1 MTTVFFSRCIT
12 PNPHQTFVSG
22 AIPPAEPPPFP
33 LQWREVATKAIYIR
47 DPRSGAFPRFGADCL
62 SASGRRTQ
70 AKGPQQ
76 TDRKTKARHM
86 GRIIKALLVLALLGL
101 IGLTGFA
108 YLGDLSPD
116 QGEVKVPVTLN
127 AD

>member
-1 MTTVFFSRCIT
+1 
-12 PNPHQTFVSG
+12 
-22 AIPPAEPPPFP
+22 
-33 LQWREVATKAIYIR
+33 
-47 DPRSGAFPRFGADCL
+47 
-62 SASGRRTQ
+62 
-70 AKGPQQ
+70 
-76 TDRKTKARHM
+76 M
-86 GRIIKALLVLALLGL
+86 GRIIKALLVLALLAL

>member
-1 MTTVFFSRCIT
+1 
-12 PNPHQTFVSG
+12 
-22 AIPPAEPPPFP
+22 
-33 LQWREVATKAIYIR
+33 
-47 DPRSGAFPRFGADCL
+47 
-62 SASGRRTQ
+62 
-70 AKGPQQ
+70 
-76 TDRKTKARHM
+76 M